1 MLTFSKDKK
10 VVDVLRRDIEKAE
23 TGTLFFN
30 NSFPE
35 YDDVNSTSKCKFT

>member
-10 VVDVLRRDIEKAE
+10 VVDVLRRDIEKTE

-30 NSFPE
+30 NAIKNIFGEGTAS
-35 YDDVNSTSKCKFT
+35 